1 MAIGNYRV
9 SLKIV
14 SFFRDVTMDMFSFQG
29 TFNACIHNVTCCI
42 RQNSILYR
50 SMDLRDQSSE
60 VNNSSRYPR
69 KHEIIS
75 LSLSLYPC
83 TGIDKNYKNDANGWA
98 FTSRKRLLTLHLPK
112 LRKSKQTNKSNVLNL
127 DALI

>member
-14 SFFRDVTMDMFSFQG
+14 SFFRGVTMDMFSLQG

-75 LSLSLYPC
+75 LSLSLSLHRYRQELQKRC
-83 TGIDKNYKNDANGWA
+83 KWMGIHEPETTSDA
-98 FTSRKRLLTLHLPK
+98 TSA
-112 LRKSKQTNKSNVLNL
+112 QTEKIKT
-127 DALI
+127 DE